1 MSASKTIFSKSYTR
15 ASVWRQIALY
25 PAQRRLAKM
34 ADIHLRTQRQLV
46 TFAFDDVSQQINAHG
61 VYERQEL
68 ETFFAWVESVK
79 PGIFRD
85 ATALDLGANIG
96 NHSLFFS
103 DYFKHVHAFEPN
115 ERTFKVLTLNS
126 QLVSNINCHQVGLSD
141 AVGRAHF
148 LVNPVNIGASR
159 IVPAGT
165 SGASEISL
173 TTLDATVPGIADIK
187 LIKVDV
193 EGHDHAAL
201 VGAKETILAHRP
213 LILFEQFEE
222 DAAAGESATVAL
234 LKSYGYRRFAVMHRH
249 PRAAA
254 GFPAPFRAAIA
265 FFGRLIYGESMEI
278 EVGEKLPEGYHAM
291 VIAIPDWI
299 EA

>member
-1 MSASKTIFSKSYTR
+1 MSASKTIFSKSYPR

-25 PAQRRLAKM
+25 PSQRRLAKM
-34 ADIHLRTQRQLV
+34 AEIHLRTQRQLV
-46 TFAFDDVSQQINAHG
+46 TFAFDDVSQQINTHG

-79 PGIFRD
+79 PRLFRE

-126 QLVSNINCHQVGLSD
+126 QLVSNITCHQVGLSD
-141 AVGRAHF
+141 ADGMAHF
-148 LVNPVNIGASR
+148 LVDPANVGASR

-165 SGASEISL
+165 SGASEIRL
-173 TTLDATVPGIADIK
+173 TTLDAAVLGVAEIK

-193 EGHDHAAL
+193 EGHDYAAL
-201 VGAKETILAHRP
+201 VGAKETILAHKP
-213 LILFEQFEE
+213 IILFEQFAD
-222 DAAAGESATVAL
+222 DAAAGESATVNL
-234 LKSYGYRRFAVMHRH
+234 LRSYGYRTFAVIRRH

-254 GFPAPFRAAIA
+254 SLPHVLRAAYA
-265 FFGRLIYGESMEI
+265 FIGRLVLGETMDI
-278 EVGEKLPEGYHAM
+278 EVGEQSPKGYHAM